1 MKCTRVA
8 RAAALLLTASS
19 VGAACADDAD
29 ESCSA
34 FEPADVA
41 FCRRRPDWGD
51 VRSKC
56 QEVMEYEPDE
66 EHLVRGRHPHLSSTF
81 DSTETSEGDDY
92 DALPVMERPLM
103 KRIAECMSEAHISS
117 GSAEDTDDEMPSPA
131 ISKLHRRLDGLPVMG
146 IVSNALNEEEARSV
160 HALSIC
166 LQTHAPTLFER
177 RRFEQTY
184 EGGGNDVTFMA
195 GFLQIFAPGVAIQL
209 RRVLHLVWKEAGW
222 GDDEDFFEPIDLE
235 YDDEDEENESAFST
249 RWWPDPMDKTVGIRT
264 TEHLSYSRWN
274 GLGYHEDSGSDYTVL
289 VGLSDPA
296 DYEGGEFSF
305 FPEYDN
311 EDRRNSND
319 EVKIE
324 VKPERLS
331 AIVFLSNFR
340 HGVEE
345 IRSPGRM
352 TFANEF
358 WRYGDVP
365 AMQQRPNPE
374 YMVFGDEMN
383 GFELDEEIEK
393 QFDSEDEEE
402 GSSDEDSSAEDSE
415 DWDSEDE
422 DEEYAVY

>member
-1 MKCTRVA
+1 MKCARVA
-8 RAAALLLTASS
+8 RAAALLLSASA
-19 VGAACADDAD
+19 VGAVCANDAD

-34 FEPADVA
+34 FEPADIA
-41 FCRRRPDWGD
+41 FCRRRPDWSD
-51 VRSKC
+51 VRERC
-56 QEVMEYEPDE
+56 EEVMEYAPDE

-81 DSTETSEGDDY
+81 GSKESEDDAY

-117 GSAEDTDDEMPSPA
+117 SSAEDTDDEMPSPA

-160 HALSIC
+160 HALSFC
-166 LQTHAPTLFER
+166 LKTHAPALFER
-177 RRFEQTY
+177 RKFEQTY

-195 GFLQIFAPGVAIQL
+195 GFLQVFVPGVAIQL

-222 GDDEDFFEPIDLE
+222 GDDEDYYGPIDLE
-235 YDDEDEENESAFST
+235 YEEDEEKESAFST

-264 TEHLSYSRWN
+264 TEHLSYNRWN

-296 DYEGGEFSF
+296 DYDGGEFSF

-319 EVKIE
+319 NVKIA

-374 YMVFGDEMN
+374 YMVFGDAMN

-393 QFDSEDEEE
+393 QFESEDE
-402 GSSDEDSSAEDSE
+402 SSEEDSE
-415 DWDSEDE
+415 DWDSDDSDSEDGG
-422 DEEYAVY
+422 YSAIY